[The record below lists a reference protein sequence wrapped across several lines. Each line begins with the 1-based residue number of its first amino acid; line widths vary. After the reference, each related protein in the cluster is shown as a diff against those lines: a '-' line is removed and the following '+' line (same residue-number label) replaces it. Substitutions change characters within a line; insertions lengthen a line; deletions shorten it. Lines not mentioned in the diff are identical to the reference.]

1 MEFSFDEWFRLL
13 STENDVAAEKY
24 RASFMP
30 DYVYKFV
37 SLFDEKTDDDKMR
50 NQKRLASLAK
60 NKVWFSHRTVLN
72 DPYEMKGFY
81 FDKELLLSKG
91 VPKEIV
97 DSFLHFYQSM
107 PIASFTEN
115 IAQNLPMWA
124 HYSNNHRG
132 YAVKYKVN
140 NKRMLR
146 AVLYQSEIEDFTN
159 KFLYF
164 LHSIFASKETHNLET
179 IKAAH
184 FYSSVFLFI
193 PFTKHQ
199 SWKYEKEYRMI
210 YPEIIT
216 ESGLNV
222 ETSNLG
228 IEPTSVYAG
237 IKCSE
242 EHKERLQQITNT
254 LGIEFHCCKQSDRY
268 FTVIE

>member
-1 MEFSFDEWFRLL
+1 
-13 STENDVAAEKY
+13 
-24 RASFMP
+24 
-30 DYVYKFV
+30 
-37 SLFDEKTDDDKMR
+37 
-50 NQKRLASLAK
+50 
-60 NKVWFSHRTVLN
+60 
-72 DPYEMKGFY
+72 
-81 FDKELLLSKG
+81 
-91 VPKEIV
+91 
-97 DSFLHFYQSM
+97 M

-216 ESGLNV
+216 ESRLNV

-242 EHKERLQQITNT
+242 EHKERLEATIDDGRWEVGQI
-254 LGIEFHCCKQSDRY
+254 LDLMDDEVDLSDIRRRLENLKWELDY
-268 FTVIE
+268 